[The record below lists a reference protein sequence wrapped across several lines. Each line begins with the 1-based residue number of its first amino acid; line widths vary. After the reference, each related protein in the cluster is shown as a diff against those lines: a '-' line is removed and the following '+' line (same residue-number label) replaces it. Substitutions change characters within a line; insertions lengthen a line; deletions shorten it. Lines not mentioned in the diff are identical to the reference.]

1 VALPAANEPL
11 KLADGTLVYPD
22 KRVVTPS
29 GKAHIAGG
37 EDLRRESSE
46 RMVAVPTHYE
56 ARKLIINAK
65 RRITDL
71 PETPKT
77 MNTVNV
83 VLLYSMYGLDDF
95 DISVATGLT
104 EHQVGQIKMLDAFQ
118 QMRQSLIDTVLTA
131 ELDDL
136 RQMLQQKAR
145 MALNE
150 QLRLLEDGKQEV
162 RFAAAKDILDRAGMR
177 PVDVVEHRH
186 KMEGGLRIIVEE
198 RNADNTPM
206 VDITPL

>member
-1 VALPAANEPL
+1 VPLPGADQPL

-22 KRVVTPS
+22 KRVVAPN

-37 EDLRRESSE
+37 DEIRSDR
-46 RMVAVPTHYE
+46 RMVAVPTHHE
-56 ARKLIINAK
+56 ARDLVINAK
-65 RRITDL
+65 RRIGDL
-71 PETPKT
+71 PEAPKA

-83 VLLYSMYGLDDF
+83 VLMYTLFGLDQF

-104 EHQVGQIKMLDAFQ
+104 EHQVGQITMSEPFK
-118 QMRQSLIDTVLTA
+118 QMRQTVIDTVLTA

-136 RQMLQQKAR
+136 RQLLQQKAR
-145 MALNE
+145 EALME
-150 QLRLLEDGKQEV
+150 QLELLRDGKQEV
-162 RFAAAKDILDRAGMR
+162 RFAASKDILDRAGMR

-198 RNADNTPM
+198 RTAENTPTL
-206 VDITPL
+206 DITPL

>member
-1 VALPAANEPL
+1 MSLPAADQPL

-22 KRVVTPS
+22 KRVVRPD
-29 GKAHIAGG
+29 GKQHIAGG
-37 EDLRRESSE
+37 EDIRTDK
-46 RMVAVPTHYE
+46 RMVAVPTHHE
-56 ARKLIINAK
+56 ARELVIKAK
-65 RRITDL
+65 RRIADL

-83 VLLYSMYGLDDF
+83 VLLYTLYGLDNI
-95 DISVATGLT
+95 DIALATGLS
-104 EHQVGQIKMLDAFQ
+104 EHQVGQIKMLDAFN
-118 QMRQSLIDTVLTA
+118 QMRQTIIDTVLTA

-145 MALNE
+145 MALEE

-186 KMEGGLRIIVEE
+186 KMEGGLRIVVEE
-198 RNADNTPM
+198 RNADAAPTL
-206 VDITPL
+206 DITPL